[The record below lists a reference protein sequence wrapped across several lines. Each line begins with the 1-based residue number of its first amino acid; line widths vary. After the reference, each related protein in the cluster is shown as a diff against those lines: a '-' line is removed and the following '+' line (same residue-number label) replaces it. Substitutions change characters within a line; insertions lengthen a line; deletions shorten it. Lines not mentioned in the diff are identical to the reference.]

1 MPTVQVPA
9 QLTVEHLMAAVK
21 QFSPD
26 ELHEF
31 KRQFAAWQGQ
41 NGEQTVDEARLIQ
54 ATKMRMPAAEAR
66 RLKRLIAKSE
76 RGTLTPKELDA
87 YRALAQQAEKLNVAR
102 MEALAEI
109 VQRRGQPAHVVMDHI
124 GWECSADGT

>member
-1 MPTVQVPA
+1 
-9 QLTVEHLMAAVK
+9 MAAVK

-41 NGEQTVDEARLIQ
+41 NGEPAVEEAKLVQ
-54 ATKMRMPAAEAR
+54 ATKMRLPVAEAR

-87 YRALAQQAEKLNVAR
+87 YRALAQQAEQLNVTR
-102 MEALAEI
+102 MEALAEL
-109 VQRRGQPAHVVMDHI
+109 VQRRGQPAHMVMDDI
-124 GWECSADGT
+124 GWECGEDGT

>member
-31 KRQFAAWQGQ
+31 KQQFAAWQGQ

-54 ATKMRMPAAEAR
+54 VTKMRLSAAEAR
-66 RLKRLIAKSE
+66 RLKQLIAKSE
-76 RGTLTPKELDA
+76 RGTLTSKDLDV
-87 YRALAQQAEKLNVAR
+87 YRDLAQQAEKLNVAR

-109 VQRRGQPAHVVMDHI
+109 VRRRGQPAHIVMDDI
-124 GWECSADGT
+124 GWECGADGT

>member
-21 QFSPD
+21 QFSPN

-31 KRQFAAWQGQ
+31 KRQFAEWQGQ
-41 NGEQTVDEARLIQ
+41 NGEQTTEEAKLIQ
-54 ATKMRMPAAEAR
+54 ATKMRLPVAEAR

-76 RGTLTPKELDA
+76 HGTLTPKELDV
-87 YRALAQQAEKLNVAR
+87 YRALAQQAERLNVMR
-102 MEALAEI
+102 LEALAEL
-109 VQRRGQPAHVVMDHI
+109 VQRRGQPAHVVMDDI
-124 GWECSADGT
+124 SWECGADGT

>member
-26 ELHEF
+26 ELHEI
-31 KRQFAAWQGQ
+31 KPQFAAWQGQ
-41 NGEQTVDEARLIQ
+41 NGEQIIEEVRLIQ
-54 ATKMRMPAAEAR
+54 ATKMRLPVTEAR

-76 RGTLTPKELDA
+76 RGTLTPKELDV
-87 YRALAQQAEKLNVAR
+87 YRALAQQAERLNVTR
-102 MEALAEI
+102 LEALAEL
-109 VQRRGQPAHVVMDHI
+109 VQRRGQPAQVVMDEI
-124 GWECSADGT
+124 GWECGADGT